1 MNPVLSCQA
10 LTCHRTNW
18 NETGA
23 ASIENVNAS
32 FDAGLLC
39 EFDGPDESGRGLL
52 LRVLGLLEPA
62 DSGTIC
68 LNGQSMTHLSEEQL
82 RRFRNQAFGFLFENP
97 CLLPSF
103 SVAENVAM
111 PLFRICGTDAAAA
124 RQRTFEVL
132 EFCGIPHLENQLAG
146 SLVPSAQ
153 RRAAF
158 ARSLVH
164 QPSILIAISPRGSD
178 ELLDLAARTARE
190 LGLCVFWARARD
202 DDGLGA
208 RAQRLIQIR
217 EGRIT
222 LDKWL

>member
-10 LTCHRTNW
+10 LSCHRVNW
-18 NETGA
+18 NEAGP

-32 FDAGLLC
+32 FDAGMVC
-39 EFDGPDESGRGLL
+39 EFEGPDDPGRGLL
-52 LRVLGLLEPA
+52 LSVLGLLEPS
-62 DSGTIC
+62 DSGTIF
-68 LNGQSMTHLSEEQL
+68 LNGQSMTHLAEEQL
-82 RRFRNQAFGFLFENP
+82 CRFRNQTFGFLFENP

-103 SVAENVAM
+103 SLAENVAM
-111 PLFRICGTDAAAA
+111 PLFRICGTDAGAA

-132 EFCGIPHLENQLAG
+132 EFCGIAHLENQLAG
-146 SLVPSAQ
+146 GLLPSVQ

-178 ELLDLAARTARE
+178 ELLDLAIRTAKE
-190 LGLCVFWARARD
+190 LGVCVLWAGARD
-202 DDGLGA
+202 HHGLGG

-217 EGRIT
+217 DGRIT
-222 LDKWL
+222 LDKLL

>member
-10 LTCHRTNW
+10 LACHRTNW
-18 NETGA
+18 NETGP

-32 FDAGLLC
+32 FDAGMLC
-39 EFDGPDESGRGLL
+39 EFDGPDDAGRGLL

-68 LNGQSMTHLSEEQL
+68 LNGQNVTHLAEEEL
-82 RRFRNQAFGFLFENP
+82 RRFRNQAFGFLFDNP

-111 PLFRICGTDAAAA
+111 PLFRICGTDAGAA
-124 RQRTFEVL
+124 RERTFEVL
-132 EFCGIPHLENQLAG
+132 EFCGIAHLENRLAG
-146 SLVPSAQ
+146 SLLPSGQ
-153 RRAAF
+153 RRTAF

-164 QPSILIAISPRGSD
+164 QPSVLIAISPRGSD
-178 ELLDLAARTARE
+178 ELLDLAIRASRE
-190 LGLCVFWARARD
+190 LGVCVLWARAQD
-202 DDGLGA
+202 DDALCPQ
-208 RAQRLIQIR
+208 AQRLIQIR
-217 EGRIT
+217 EGRIA